1 MVFRDSKKTLEENQI
16 IETMD
21 NILKGL
27 EKIGAIRRQQNMVLL
42 TGGLRI
48 YRESYN
54 SRIIRKT
61 VKKYLF
67 QIMNIIVVQML

>member
-1 MVFRDSKKTLEENQI
+1 MVFRDSKKTLEENI
-16 IETMD
+16 IVETMD
-21 NILKGL
+21 KILKGL

-48 YRESYN
+48 YRESYS
-54 SRIIRKT
+54 SRIVRKT

-67 QIMNIIVVQML
+67 QIMNITVVQML